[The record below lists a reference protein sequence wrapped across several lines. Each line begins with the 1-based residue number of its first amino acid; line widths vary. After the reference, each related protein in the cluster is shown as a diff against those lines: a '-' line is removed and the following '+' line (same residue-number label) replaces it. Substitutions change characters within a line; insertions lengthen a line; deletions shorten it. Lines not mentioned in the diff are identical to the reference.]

1 MIMQSNDF
9 LIEKFTELS
18 PTEILQI
25 GGGAGF
31 AYDAGRFIRFIVI
44 SYGYGD
50 SMAGAYAAVLDFIAC
65 QV

>member
-1 MIMQSNDF
+1 MQSTVF
-9 LIEKFTELS
+9 STEKFTELS
-18 PTEILQI
+18 PADILQI

-44 SYGYGD
+44 SNGYGD